1 MSSDKK
7 IESITIPFNK
17 VPNGSLQ
24 SELRNAME
32 VQFRY
37 KFYKD
42 VQFPY
47 LHSLGIRHVLQGF
60 GNEEVGFIGILHLWW
75 VNEDNGIVY
84 DKTRKSPVQIKG
96 VWKSEWLDHPHEALV
111 LAQKLEKEKIYDEEK
126 LVFLI
131 QNYVRQDTEKRAR
144 KETERLLRERQGI
157 ESMVEEDVE
166 EEAKK
171 VILWN

>member
-7 IESITIPFNK
+7 IESITIPYIK
-17 VPNGSLQ
+17 VPNEKNRG
-24 SELRNAME
+24 ELRHAME

-37 KFYKD
+37 KFYND

-47 LHSLGIRHVLQGF
+47 LQSLGIRNVLQGF
-60 GNEEVGFIGILHLWW
+60 GNEDVGFIGILHLWW

-84 DKTRKSPVQIKG
+84 DNPRKSSVPIKG
-96 VWKSEWLDHPHEALV
+96 VWKSEWLDHPHDALA
-111 LAQKLEKEKIYDEEK
+111 LSQKIQDKKLYDEDK
-126 LVFLI
+126 LVQAH
-131 QNYVRQDTEKRAR
+131 QNHIRQMTEKRAEQEIIR
-144 KETERLLRERQGI
+144 QIREKQGL
-157 ESMVEEDVE
+157 EAPHEEDVE